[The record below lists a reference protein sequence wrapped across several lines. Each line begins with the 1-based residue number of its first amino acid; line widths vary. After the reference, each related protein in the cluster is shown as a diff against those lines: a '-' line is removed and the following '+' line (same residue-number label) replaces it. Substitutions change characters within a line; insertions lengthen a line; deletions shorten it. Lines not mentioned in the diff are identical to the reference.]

1 MRKQHKEEIKM
12 DAIKVKLSTGFMR
25 NIVAKLVARN
35 IYKKT
40 GYKID
45 IQFNDLDISFTDGD
59 TNIKANVEV
68 KLDSKEFG
76 KLIKKAGLD

>member
-1 MRKQHKEEIKM
+1 M

-25 NIVAKLVARN
+25 NIVAKLVARS

-40 GYKID
+40 GYKIN
-45 IQFNDLDISFTDGD
+45 IQLNDLDISFTDGD
-59 TNIKANVEV
+59 TNIKANIEV

>member
-1 MRKQHKEEIKM
+1 M
-12 DAIKVKLSTGFMR
+12 DAIKVKLSTGFMK
-25 NIVAKLVARN
+25 NIVAKLVARS

-40 GYKID
+40 GYKIN
-45 IQFNDLDISFTDGD
+45 IQLNDLDISFTDGD
-59 TNIKANVEV
+59 TNIKANIEV